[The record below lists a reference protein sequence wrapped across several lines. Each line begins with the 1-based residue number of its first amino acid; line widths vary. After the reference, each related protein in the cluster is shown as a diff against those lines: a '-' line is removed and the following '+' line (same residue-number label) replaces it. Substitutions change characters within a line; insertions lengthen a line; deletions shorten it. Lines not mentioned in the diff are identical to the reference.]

1 VAEIVN
7 HGLPLLSYPTYNSVS
22 RFTIYTEEFRREVM
36 RYVLAEVEPRN
47 LFVVFEIQAK
57 WNSQIT

>member
-57 WNSQIT
+57 